1 LADGASDA
9 LGDFAHA
16 DVPLPQQ
23 FSCLFLAEVQTQ
35 QRICGSFANVP
46 LVLARRVGAVVVVDA
61 NRVVG
66 IFTERDVLKKLALS
80 GRDPE
85 KVPVSELMTA
95 QVETASLQT
104 RPGDALASMLEHH
117 FRHLP
122 VVDSS
127 GRLRG
132 VLSIRNLLHGQMEEL
147 RRQRDSL
154 EHHVA
159 SEGPGLPKARD

>member
-1 LADGASDA
+1 MTLLRLCDQESAA
-9 LGDFAHA
+9 
-16 DVPLPQQ
+16 VPPE
-23 FSCLFLAEVQTQ
+23 STVAEAI
-35 QRICGSFANVP
+35 R
-46 LVLARRVGAVVVVDA
+46 LMLKRRVGAVVVVDA

-85 KVPVSELMTA
+85 KVPVGELMTTP
-95 QVETASLQT
+95 VETASLQT
-104 RPGDALASMLEHH
+104 SPGDALVSMLEHH

-132 VLSIRNLLHGQMEEL
+132 VLSRRNLLHGQMQEL
-147 RRQRDSL
+147 RRQLDSL
-154 EHHVA
+154 EHHLA
-159 SEGPGLPKARD
+159 SEGPGIPKARD

>member
-1 LADGASDA
+1 MTILRLCDRESAA
-9 LGDFAHA
+9 
-16 DVPLPQQ
+16 VPPE
-23 FSCLFLAEVQTQ
+23 STVAEAI
-35 QRICGSFANVP
+35 R
-46 LVLARRVGAVVVVDA
+46 LMLERRVGAVVVVDG

-85 KVPVSELMTA
+85 KVPVRELMTTP
-95 QVETASLQT
+95 VETASPQT
-104 RPGDALASMLEHH
+104 TPDDALGSMLENH

-147 RRQRDSL
+147 KRQRDSL
-154 EHHVA
+154 EQHVA
-159 SEGPGLPKARD
+159 SEGPGVPKARD

>member
-1 LADGASDA
+1 MAILRMCDKESATVHPEST
-9 LGDFAHA
+9 
-16 DVPLPQQ
+16 V
-23 FSCLFLAEVQTQ
+23 AEAI
-35 QRICGSFANVP
+35 R
-46 LVLARRVGAVVVVDA
+46 LMLARRVGAVVVVDA

-85 KVPVSELMTA
+85 KVPVRELMTTP
-95 QVETASLQT
+95 VETASPQT
-104 RPGDALASMLEHH
+104 SPDDALVSMLEHH

-132 VLSIRNLLHGQMEEL
+132 VLSIGNLLHGQMEEL
-147 RRQRDSL
+147 RRQHDSL
-154 EHHVA
+154 EQYVS
-159 SEGPGLPKARD
+159 SEGPGMPKARD